1 MDELKEPL
9 VSIIMPVYNGE
20 RYLENTINAI
30 CESQY
35 KNIELLCIDDCSRDS
50 SVEICKKFAEKDA
63 RVRVYVRTENGGV
76 QKQGILDCKFPEE
89 IMYALRIKMI

>member
-35 KNIELLCIDDCSRDS
+35 KNIELLCIDDCSRDN
-50 SVEICKKFAEKDA
+50 SVEICKKFAEKEYWIA
-63 RVRVYVRTENGGV
+63 NLQRKLCMFCGSR
-76 QKQGILDCKFPEE
+76 
-89 IMYALRIKMI
+89 